1 MWCHPHFWQDRERW
15 SDKPRS
21 VCESEKGKE
30 KMNRKFFKGPAL
42 ALLAAAVLLGA
53 NASAQD
59 ASKPA
64 KSKSKKM
71 AVKSDAPSTGGKV
84 KFIRGSEESPAQR
97 TARLRREC
105 KGGVDAGAC
114 SGYTR

>member
-1 MWCHPHFWQDRERW
+1 M
-15 SDKPRS
+15 
-21 VCESEKGKE
+21 
-30 KMNRKFFKGPAL
+30 
-42 ALLAAAVLLGA
+42 ALLAAAVLLGGSTLA
-53 NASAQD
+53 QSQPAQD

-64 KSKSKKM
+64 KSKSKSKKT
-71 AVKSDAPSTGGKV
+71 AAKSDAPSVGGKV

-97 TARLRREC
+97 SARLKREC

>member
-1 MWCHPHFWQDRERW
+1 
-15 SDKPRS
+15 
-21 VCESEKGKE
+21 
-30 KMNRKFFKGPAL
+30 MNKKFFNGPAL
-42 ALLAAAVLLGA
+42 ALLAAAVLLGG
-53 NASAQD
+53 NALAQSQPAQD

-64 KSKSKKM
+64 KSKSKSKKA

-84 KFIRGSEESPAQR
+84 KFIRGSEETPAR
-97 TARLRREC
+97 RNARLMREC

>member
-1 MWCHPHFWQDRERW
+1 
-15 SDKPRS
+15 
-21 VCESEKGKE
+21 
-30 KMNRKFFKGPAL
+30 MNKKFFNGPAL
-42 ALLAAAVLLGA
+42 ALLAAAVLLGG
-53 NASAQD
+53 NALAQSQPAQD

-64 KSKSKKM
+64 TSKSKSKKTP
-71 AVKSDAPSTGGKV
+71 AKAGAPSAGGKV

-97 TARLRREC
+97 NARLKREC